1 MAARARRRGAGGTG
15 PVGEPASRAPGAI
28 TRILAAPG
36 PAAGAAPR
44 GPRPAA
50 ACRGPAQRLKSVS
63 HIAQTN
69 IQLYEQLRLS
79 GYDDAAVVAAAR
91 AYALAQPLFSA
102 RFRGSGRPF
111 LCHLVGT
118 ASVLAR
124 DGASIE
130 EVTAGLLHAAYDAG
144 LFGYDMH
151 RTVSPRKR
159 AAVREA
165 VGEAGEALVAAYT
178 ALPWTG
184 STLERLA
191 ASAARS
197 PEERSVLRLRLAN
210 ELDDLADGGLR
221 YTGREK
227 ASLVDDASHRA
238 KLVTLA
244 QQVDMPHLAADL
256 EAALA
261 SHGDRV

>member
-1 MAARARRRGAGGTG
+1 M
-15 PVGEPASRAPGAI
+15 
-28 TRILAAPG
+28 
-36 PAAGAAPR
+36 
-44 GPRPAA
+44 
-50 ACRGPAQRLKSVS
+50 S

-261 SHGDRV
+261 SHGDRASQPAVAPGIRGPAYSYTRLPDAARLRLSYRLAFFRRRLARRIGRAMPGKAGTDKQ